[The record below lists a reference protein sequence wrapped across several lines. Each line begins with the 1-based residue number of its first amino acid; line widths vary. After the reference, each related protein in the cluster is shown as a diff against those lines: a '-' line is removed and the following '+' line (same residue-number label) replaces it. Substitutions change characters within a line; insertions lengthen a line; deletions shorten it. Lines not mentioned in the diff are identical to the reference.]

1 MPARCL
7 SCGGTVMSYRQ
18 FLFHMRRK
26 AACADCGA
34 TVRLRGYR
42 ATILGGFALGA
53 TWFLVLLLTDSKQV
67 FGVATLV
74 MAVVAFA
81 LDRWS
86 WQALPWEVVEGEAPM
101 GG

>member
-1 MPARCL
+1 MP
-7 SCGGTVMSYRQ
+7 YRQ

-26 AACADCGA
+26 AACANCGA

-53 TWFLVLLLTDSKQV
+53 TWFLVLLLTDSKTV
-67 FGVATLV
+67 FGTATLI
-74 MAVVAFA
+74 MAIVALA

-86 WQALPWEVVEGEAPM
+86 WHVLPWEVIDDPTPPEG
-101 GG
+101 